1 MPRPTTRSKL
11 RKAKAY
17 ATALVALAGGGALLG
32 IPSHHVYQQQAQQDL
47 QPPLSKIDNS
57 DALTQQLAF
66 FTLGGL
72 RSLAAEIMTL
82 EATDAWSKKDWPR
95 ALRRW
100 EQATTLA
107 PRRVNYWL
115 HAAHDMAYNA
125 TAAVQSDP
133 RLSPAEQNSEF
144 DRYLKLGENFLLKG
158 AACNP
163 DSWQLRRTLADL
175 YDSEYHKPNYR
186 KAVKARKHAL
196 ALGAP
201 ASQKR
206 FLFYDIC
213 RTKGMEAEAWKL
225 GRELFND
232 PEQHT
237 PSLCSLLFVL
247 QHRIQVPANEALSA
261 DAIYRPLAEQN
272 YGRKL
277 SQQEMQAFI
286 ASNLESMYNNNL
298 NYPINGVRPYLKKYY
313 LDLAHSCCHAAEA
326 ALGVA
331 LSAYTRAR
339 QLGATLQDTH
349 VEACIQHFRATRS
362 SVLPPTLRMQLQH
375 PAP

>member
-1 MPRPTTRSKL
+1 MPRLTTRNKL
-11 RKAKAY
+11 RKAKSY
-17 ATALVALAGGGALLG
+17 ALAAAALLGGGALLG
-32 IPSHHVYQQQAQQDL
+32 IPSHHIYQQQVKQDL
-47 QPPLSKIDNS
+47 QPPLSKLGNS
-57 DALTQQLAF
+57 DILTQQLAF

-107 PRRVNYWL
+107 PRRINYWL

-125 TAAVQSDP
+125 TASVQNDP
-133 RLSPAEQNSEF
+133 RLSPAEQNTEF

-158 AACNP
+158 AAVNP
-163 DSWQLRRTLADL
+163 DNWQIRRTLADL

-186 KAVKARKHAL
+186 KAVEARKQAL
-196 ALGAP
+196 SLGAP
-201 ASQKR
+201 DSQKR

-213 RTKGMEAEAWKL
+213 RVKGMEAEAWKL

-247 QHRIQVPANEALSA
+247 QHRIQVPADEALSA

-277 SQQEMQAFI
+277 SQQEMQVFI
-286 ASNLESMYNNNL
+286 VSNLESMYDNTL
-298 NYPINGVRPYLKKYY
+298 HYPISGVRPYLRKYY
-313 LDLAHSCCHAAEA
+313 LNLAHSCCNAAETET
-326 ALGVA
+326 GVA
-331 LSAYTRAR
+331 LSTYTRAR
-339 QLGATLQDTH
+339 QLGATPQDTSLN
-349 VEACIQHFRATRS
+349 ACVQHFRTTRS
-362 SVLPPTLRMQLQH
+362 SVLPPALREQLQQAN
-375 PAP
+375 P